1 MEMEINAAVRKGT
14 TKAEKKRIQ
23 QAAFKQ
29 FTDENCEVIFLEH
42 PEVIFMDGE
51 PFQTSD
57 NERSYAV

>member
-1 MEMEINAAVRKGT
+1 MQRYVKGLRKP
-14 TKAEKKRIQ
+14 KKKRIQ

-51 PFQTSD
+51 PFEASD